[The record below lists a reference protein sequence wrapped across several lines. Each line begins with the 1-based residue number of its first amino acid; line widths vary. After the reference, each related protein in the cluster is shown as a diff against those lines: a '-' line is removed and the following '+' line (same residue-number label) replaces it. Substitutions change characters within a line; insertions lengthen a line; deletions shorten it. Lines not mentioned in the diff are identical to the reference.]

1 MHTHVRIHTKE
12 RASKRASER
21 GANRIDENER
31 QFADVISAAYALPAA
46 PRRCICVL
54 VFYFGYYSAIYDL
67 ILILILLGYCQIV
80 RVPAQVLRVETK
92 SAIATSRL
100 LMLIRNTYVY
110 MQYVCMYVSLSV

>member
-46 PRRCICVL
+46 PRRCISVL

-67 ILILILLGYCQIV
+67 ILILILFGHC
-80 RVPAQVLRVETK
+80 
-92 SAIATSRL
+92 
-100 LMLIRNTYVY
+100 
-110 MQYVCMYVSLSV
+110 